1 MRYRVL
7 NGGCSVAAATGLMAA
22 SLAAGV
28 ASASVEVR
36 GSIEGLPDG
45 ASAEVSLV
53 SAPPL
58 YDLLA
63 AVLADDP
70 SGLYPVEATVQAQD
84 GRFTFEVAELGVRWV
99 RVRRGGSASE
109 ALLLVGPET
118 DMLLP
123 PIESAR
129 TAFCTLKL
137 VTPGSA
143 WVVAGRSLRDLR
155 FSRSWNTWPPLR
167 RLEEG
172 KATALEFRAWGSSVL
187 LTVGAPGYEPAS
199 VSCASGA
206 NVGVELEKQDAP
218 VLEGVLRRDGSPLP
232 SAILMRDDGWPAGT
246 TDELGRYRAPEGA
259 YGVLSGDG
267 SIHAVELTG
276 GVAELAVLAPQP
288 VAVEMKGIEPSRGE
302 LPFVLAAHWSSSG
315 ALLARYGGRPD
326 NRRFHV
332 GAVPGVART
341 TVLSRGFAPL
351 IVTWSS
357 PPAELLLE
365 PLRRF
370 EGVAVD
376 FAGAPVVGAE
386 VSVSRSA
393 DSPVGVTDGA
403 GRFLVEVAGDENAKW
418 LVARASGHRETRI
431 ELSEVLGQ
439 GASEQIVF
447 EMPRAPA
454 VVGRLV
460 SARSGGG
467 VRGTVGLAETLAR
480 ESLVGDVSLWNL
492 QDPMLLQV
500 VSTDDDGAFRLDPV
514 DQGRLRLVA
523 AAAGHGTVWRKL
535 PEADPGA
542 AGDQELGDLVLG
554 SEIVLR
560 GRVID
565 EDGSPIAGA
574 NVDFGRRPSPMFR
587 GPLSMNSGAIREVAA
602 DENGQFRIAGLAL
615 GDEVALEVQ
624 APGFV
629 EASVPL
635 VRVDASLEVE
645 EVDVRLRKAMELSG
659 RVTDELTGQGIEGVG
674 LRFDQTIRGGYTST
688 RSDGKGDFVLGGFPA
703 GAGILVATAG
713 GYERL
718 ERSLAEVPRTP
729 LELVLRPQPE
739 IDVLGVVIREGAPV
753 AGASVSIGSAVAVTE
768 VSGRFSLKSSP
779 GRMRLQC
786 RVPGAARSIGREL
799 EVSATLGEI
808 TIDVTPVIL
817 RGRVAGPDGSAVPS
831 ASVEVWGHSGHS
843 FLDRRHA
850 GTGPGGEFE
859 VQLEPGRY
867 TVMASKDSA
876 RSLEVE
882 VMVATGDEPHVEL
895 TVPEPRLLRVRVVG
909 LSPAEAGEVVVSVRA
924 TFAHGGMMSIGL
936 PNATG
941 GTDLEPV
948 FETHVREWND
958 ATVVAIATVAGR
970 SRRAPVRLA
979 AGGVTEVEISFA
991 DRRGRVQ
998 GTVTLDGWPSAG
1010 EWVFVTDERQGLT
1023 WDVRT
1028 DHRGGFVVQDLK
1040 VGDEISVAA
1049 VGERRTVRVTEAVS
1063 PVNLEA
1069 RTAAV
1074 RGRVLDA
1081 ETGLPAAGM
1090 RIAAVPSQSVDLAEV
1105 ANAARRRMS
1114 TRTAEDGSFVLDG
1127 LFAVHYRLEV
1137 RPPGTD
1143 VSAESMAGSSDVDL
1157 SGGDLEVT
1165 LAVRAPVDQ

>member
-7 NGGCSVAAATGLMAA
+7 NGGCSVAAATGLVAA
-22 SLAAGV
+22 SLVAGV

-70 SGLYPVEATVQAQD
+70 SGLYPVQATVQAQD
-84 GRFTFEVAELGVRWV
+84 GRFAFEVAELGVRWV

-123 PIESAR
+123 PIEAAR
-129 TAFCTLKL
+129 TASCTLKL

-172 KATALEFRAWGSSVL
+172 KASRYEFEAERRMRSESGVTRSYERLV
-187 LTVGAPGYEPAS
+187 VGAPGYEPAP
-199 VSCASGA
+199 VECVSGA
-206 NVGVELEKQDAP
+206 VVAVELERTLAAS
-218 VLEGVLRRDGSPLP
+218 VEGVLRRSGSPL
-232 SAILMRDDGWPAGT
+232 AAAVLVRANGWPAGT

-259 YGVLSGDG
+259 YRVLSGDG

-315 ALLARYGGRPD
+315 ALLARYGGRPE
-326 NRRFHV
+326 RGRFLV
-332 GAVPGVART
+332 GAGPGVART

-357 PPAELLLE
+357 PPAGLVLE
-365 PLRRF
+365 PLRRL

-376 FAGAPVVGAE
+376 FAGAPVGGAE
-386 VSVSRSA
+386 VSVSRSV

-403 GRFLVEVAGDENAKW
+403 GRFLVEVAERESAKW
-418 LVARASGHRETRI
+418 LVARASGYRQTRI
-431 ELSEVLGQ
+431 ELSEGLSQ
-439 GASEQIVF
+439 FASEQIVF
-447 EMPRAPA
+447 QMATAPA
-454 VVGRLV
+454 IVGRLV

-467 VRGTVGLAETLAR
+467 VRGTVGLADTLAR

-535 PEADPGA
+535 PDADPGA
-542 AGDQELGDLVLG
+542 AGDQHLGDLVLG
-554 SEIVLR
+554 PEIVLR
-560 GRVID
+560 GQVFD

-574 NVDFGRRPSPMFR
+574 NVDFGRRPSPIFR
-587 GPLSMNSGAIREVAA
+587 GPLSMNSEAIREVAA

-629 EASVPL
+629 KASVPF

-659 RVTDELTGQGIEGVG
+659 RVTDELTGQGIEEVRIG
-674 LRFDQTIRGGYTST
+674 FDQTIRGGYTST
-688 RSDGKGDFVLGGFPA
+688 RSADKGDFVLGGFPA

-739 IDVLGVVIREGAPV
+739 LDVLGAVTREGAPV
-753 AGASVSIGSAVAVTE
+753 AGASVSIGSAVSVTD
-768 VSGRFSLKSSP
+768 VSGRFALKSSP
-779 GRMRLQC
+779 GRVRLQC

-831 ASVEVWGHSGHS
+831 ASVEVWGHSGHL

-876 RSLEVE
+876 RSPEVQ
-882 VMVATGDEPHVEL
+882 VMVAAGDEPHVEL

-924 TFAHGGMMSIGL
+924 IFAHGGMMSTGL
-936 PNATG
+936 PHATG

-958 ATVVAIATVAGR
+958 ATVVATASVAGR
-970 SRRAPVRLA
+970 SRRAPIRLA
-979 AGGVTEVEISFA
+979 PGGVTEVEISFA
-991 DRRGRVQ
+991 DRRGQVL
-998 GTVTLDGWPSAG
+998 GTVTLDGWPLAG
-1010 EWVFVTDERQGLT
+1010 ERVYVTDERQGLT

-1028 DHRGGFVVQDLK
+1028 DHRGAFVIGDLN
-1040 VGDEISVAA
+1040 VGDEIAVAA
-1049 VGERRTVRVTEAVS
+1049 VGERRTVRVTEVVP
-1063 PVNLEA
+1063 PVDLEA

-1074 RGRVLDA
+1074 RGRLLDA
-1081 ETGLPAAGM
+1081 ETWAAGGRHAHRRGAVAECGPDRGGGHRQTTDVHTVRRGRLPSCSTVCSRCATDWRCGLPARMCRPKASP
-1090 RIAAVPSQSVDLAEV
+1090 VPP
-1105 ANAARRRMS
+1105 MS
-1114 TRTAEDGSFVLDG
+1114 TWPAATW
-1127 LFAVHYRLEV
+1127 
-1137 RPPGTD
+1137 T
-1143 VSAESMAGSSDVDL
+1143 
-1157 SGGDLEVT
+1157 
-1165 LAVRAPVDQ
+1165 